1 MSSYVFSPIHPLS
14 TIAIS
19 YYSLW
24 RCKQKKS
31 NLVLLSRKRII
42 RKIEIRRKSGKM
54 VTSKIQGTLE
64 PEPQPKC
71 WPQKNCLPCA
81 LETPLV
87 LLSPDLGYSCYT
99 LIGFLVISWSC
110 VSCASWGRRASDE
123 PGLGHLLNAR
133 LRLDWKAL
141 PASYLF

>member
-1 MSSYVFSPIHPLS
+1 MRTWTSLGNHYLSSYVFSPIYPLS
-14 TIAIS
+14 AIAVS

-24 RCKQKKS
+24 RCEHKKS

-42 RKIEIRRKSGKM
+42 RKIEIRGEAGKM
-54 VTSKIQGTLE
+54 VTSKIQGTSE
-64 PEPQPKC
+64 PEPQRKF

-87 LLSPDLGYSCYT
+87 LLSPDLGYSCCT

-110 VSCASWGRRASDE
+110 V
-123 PGLGHLLNAR
+123 
-133 LRLDWKAL
+133 LRKLEEKDI
-141 PASYLF
+141 